1 MTIHHHLLTRKR
13 KPKPLQSLTTII
25 LEQHESSLRVSFSYA
40 VLNFQPTSANINNE
54 AKLL

>member
-13 KPKPLQSLTTII
+13 KPLQSLATIF
-25 LEQHESSLRVSFSYA
+25 LEQRASSLRVSFSYA